1 MNNVTG
7 ERLPVNE
14 SAKHQKDG
22 KTSCCSSPTD
32 KLPKLYKLE
41 NGGSKK
47 LLSQEKI
54 ASNMDNLDDDNPKR
68 RRSKEDKVNDRSH
81 LNEKIIW
88 YYV

>member
-14 SAKHQKDG
+14 STKHQKGG
-22 KTSCCSSPTD
+22 KTSRCSSPTN

-41 NGGSKK
+41 NGDSKK

-54 ASNMDNLDDDNPKR
+54 ASNVNKLDDDNPKR